1 MRQFGLI
8 GYPLGHS
15 FSKGFFAEKFSK
27 ENITDAAYESYPIP
41 SMADFPTLLQSVS
54 NLQGLN
60 VTIPYKEQVI
70 PFLDV
75 KNEVVEKIGACN
87 CIAIRNGKLTGFNT
101 DVVGFERSL
110 TESFESIPSGA
121 LILGTGGAAKAV
133 EYVLEKRKIEFKYVS
148 RNPSANQLSYSD
160 LNAAAMN
167 RYKLI
172 VNTSPVGMYPHT
184 QEAPPI
190 PYDLLGNDHCL
201 FDLVY
206 NPPLTL
212 FMKKGQEQ
220 GASVKNGHDMLI
232 YQAEESW
239 RIWNE

>member
-15 FSKGFFAEKFSK
+15 FSKGFFAEKFAREK
-27 ENITDAAYESYPIP
+27 ITDANYESYPLP
-41 SMADFPTLLQSVS
+41 SIADFKALVEDVP
-54 NLQGLN
+54 NLMGLN

-70 PFLDV
+70 PFLHR

-87 CIAIRNGKLTGFNT
+87 CIAIRNGELCGFNT
-101 DVVGFERSL
+101 DVVGFQRSL
-110 TESFESIPSGA
+110 TESFSSIPSGA

-133 EYVLEKRKIEFKYVS
+133 EYVLDKLNIHYKYVS
-148 RNPSANQLSYSD
+148 RNPGEGQLSYNS
-160 LNAAAMN
+160 LNPEIMN
-167 RYKLI
+167 QYKLVI
-172 VNTSPVGMYPHT
+172 NTSPLGMYPHT
-184 QEAPPI
+184 EEAPPI
-190 PYDLLGNDHCL
+190 PYELMGSGHCL

-206 NPPLTL
+206 NPPLTMFL
-212 FMKKGQEQ
+212 KKGLEQ
-220 GASVKNGHDMLI
+220 GALVKNGYDMLI